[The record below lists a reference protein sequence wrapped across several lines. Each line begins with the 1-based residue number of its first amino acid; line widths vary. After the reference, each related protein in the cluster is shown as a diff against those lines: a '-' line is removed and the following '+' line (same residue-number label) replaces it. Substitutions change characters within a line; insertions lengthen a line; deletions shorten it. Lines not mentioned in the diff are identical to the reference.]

1 MAYLQWQSRCW
12 VKISVAASTA
22 QSLLT
27 LPGTVQL
34 QITTSPVS
42 DFLTLDVLIAAK
54 TVSMTDHIQQL
65 AVAQTITLSRAVV
78 TQTRQLI
85 ALAHINNQG
94 QPALPEAILTDSVTT
109 PGTMALASGPTRG

>member
-1 MAYLQWQSRCW
+1 MALLQWQSQCW
-12 VKISVAASTA
+12 VKISVAVSTA

-34 QITTSPVS
+34 QTTTSPDS
-42 DFLTLDVLIAAK
+42 DFLTLDVLTAAK
-54 TVSMTDHIQQL
+54 TVSMTDHIPQL

-85 ALAHINNQG
+85 ALAHISNH
-94 QPALPEAILTDSVTT
+94 QPALPEAILTDLVTT
-109 PGTMALASGPTRG
+109 PGAVALASGPTRG